1 MSVCV
6 TGGGGSWETQLQTLK
21 NDDQGGK
28 LLPGRLNTNWDV
40 PDFGQHGAFLKVDFD
55 KVLSI
60 CCK

>member
-21 NDDQGGK
+21 NDDHRGT
-28 LLPGRLNTNWDV
+28 LLPGRLNTNRDV
-40 PDFGQHGAFLKVDFD
+40 SDFGQHAVFLKVDFD
-55 KVLSI
+55 KVLST